1 MNMLKKC
8 MIAPILA
15 GLLLLSCGR
24 NSSALKD
31 GYYNA
36 ESDEFDYEGWKEYLT
51 ICVSGGRII
60 LAEYNAYN
68 HSGFIKS
75 WDMDYMR
82 DMSAWG
88 GTYPNLYYRHYARLL
103 LRFQEETSEID
114 VLSGASRSYP
124 VFIKL
129 AEAVIRN
136 ACEGNS
142 KTTLVCLR
150 DGH

>member
-1 MNMLKKC
+1 MIKKC
-8 MIAPILA
+8 AI
-15 GLLLLSCGR
+15 GLIFLTMLLSSCGR
-24 NSSALKD
+24 NHSALKD

-36 ESDEFDYEGWKEYLT
+36 ERDEFDYEGWKEYLT

-82 DMSAWG
+82 NMNVSG
-88 GTYPNLYYRHYARLL
+88 GIYPNAYYRHYARLL

-114 VLSGASRSYP
+114 ALSGASQSYP
-124 VFIKL
+124 GFIKL
-129 AEAVIRN
+129 AEAVLKN
-136 ACEGNS
+136 ANEGNS
-142 KTTLVCLR
+142 KTALVHFEDL
-150 DGH
+150 H